1 MNNGIIGTHLAT
13 NQPVEIELT
22 PQEMSLA
29 TSTLNKYMDWDTMC
43 ELVLERT
50 GITLIGQVEIDFLI
64 VNGNKRVFH

>member
-29 TSTLNKYMDWDTMC
+29 TSNLNKYMDWDIMC
-43 ELVLERT
+43 ENLKERT
-50 GITLIGQVEIDFLI
+50 GITLIGQIDIDYLVVEGVKKL
-64 VNGNKRVFH
+64 FH

>member
-13 NQPVEIELT
+13 NQPVELELT
-22 PQEMSLA
+22 TEEMSLA